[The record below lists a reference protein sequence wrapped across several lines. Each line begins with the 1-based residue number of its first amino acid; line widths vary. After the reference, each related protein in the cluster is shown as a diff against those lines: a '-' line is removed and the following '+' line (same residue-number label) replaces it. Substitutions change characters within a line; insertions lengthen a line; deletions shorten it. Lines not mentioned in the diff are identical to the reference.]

1 MKFEKISVEA
11 YQKYL
16 NEHKNPIETVQQ
28 LEEKIEYF
36 KINLLF
42 HIEKHLGLPDMIF
55 PSHMMC
61 ILKPDLLQRSQPVLK

>member
-28 LEEKIEYF
+28 LEEKIEY
-36 KINLLF
+36 
-42 HIEKHLGLPDMIF
+42 IED
-55 PSHMMC
+55 
-61 ILKPDLLQRSQPVLK
+61 V